1 MNYRDSILMSTQ
13 RGLDVF
19 NYYMP
24 FKAIPKKKFRSP
36 FYNDTKPS
44 CHVYLD
50 AKTGYYRYMDFGAS
64 EYSGDCFWFVATM
77 FNLDMKKDFKLI
89 LSKIDK
95 DLGLCI
101 SMADPGYKNDT
112 RAVPSRKPQPSI
124 QETAKKCSAGQ
135 KRNQEGESDG
145 EGFL

>member
-1 MNYRDSILMSTQ
+1 MNYRDSILMRTQ

-24 FKAIPKKKFRSP
+24 FKVIPRKKFKSP

-50 AKTGYYRYMDFGAS
+50 PKTGYYRYKDFGAS

-77 FNLDMKKDFKLI
+77 FNYDMKNDFMRI
-89 LSKIDK
+89 LSKVTIQFRPSYNQTK
-95 DLGLCI
+95 NPEVILGIFCI
-101 SMADPGYKNDT
+101 GMAEV
-112 RAVPSRKPQPSI
+112 A
-124 QETAKKCSAGQ
+124 
-135 KRNQEGESDG
+135 
-145 EGFL
+145 